1 MTLPRQVVPGR
12 DYMITRRCSERRFFL
27 CPDDD
32 TNNAFL
38 YCLALAA
45 TDPSAQEPGD
55 VNEQIDSAL
64 QRGHYADAV
73 VLARQAKVSKPESDF
88 AVGEIILQGHT
99 DDRAAQTPRETIE
112 DGLKLIEAAALVGH
126 QQAVSALAATFSTG
140 LSRTG
145 VDSFLLKPDAALS
158 QCWEQTKAK
167 PQKARACM
175 DMRTKR

>member
-1 MTLPRQVVPGR
+1 MMKCTTLV
-12 DYMITRRCSERRFFL
+12 SFFL
-27 CPDDD
+27 VV
-32 TNNAFL
+32 T
-38 YCLALAA
+38 LALASCA
-45 TDPSAQEPGD
+45 RSNPQVVVGTSDTIKARDSSAQEPGD
-55 VNEQIDSAL
+55 VNEQIVSAL
-64 QRGHYADAV
+64 QRGRYADAV

-112 DGLKLIEAAALVGH
+112 EGLELIEAAALVGH

-140 LSRTG
+140 LSHTG